1 MHLSRNLRLR
11 AFDLTVSDK
20 DTQAKNQR
28 STHVCAHNSAIAAGR
43 GPSRKI
49 ALQMI
54 PPNFS
59 SGFGVCIAVVL
70 LCMTLC
76 GATLATDQAA
86 RSTLDAS
93 CAATD
98 PECTGASARSEAAA
112 PTAAP
117 CSACLTLLVDGS
129 AEAAGGCFQSCI
141 AQTPPFKDGSQMMA
155 GSTPETTFAAPC
167 QNEAALVVTQA
178 DVGAVQKADRSLVLA
193 VLQQIPLE
201 RWTARATP
209 RVAAQTIR
217 PVIGLLHHR
226 DEVVHFLREYMLSL
240 WAAECYSA

>member
-1 MHLSRNLRLR
+1 M
-11 AFDLTVSDK
+11 TVSDK

-28 STHVCAHNSAIAAGR
+28 STHVCVHSSAIAAGR

-59 SGFGVCIAVVL
+59 RGFGVCIAVVL
-70 LCMTLC
+70 SLLCMTLC
-76 GATLATDQAA
+76 GAALATDQAA

-167 QNEAALVVTQA
+167 QNEAALMVTQA

-226 DEVVHFLREYMLSL
+226 DDVVHFLREYMLSL